1 MAKQQIDEFFS
12 FRFSLGILIGKIGC
26 PWRMAFFCC
35 RICVK
40 RFSSEKT
47 LYVIYFLHLRLRY
60 HLSPIFTFLR
70 IADALGFG
78 ILLDRGMND
87 VKQGL

>member
-1 MAKQQIDEFFS
+1 MAKQQIDEFLVLGLV
-12 FRFSLGILIGKIGC
+12 LGILIGKIGC

-35 RICVK
+35 RICAK

-47 LYVIYFLHLRLRY
+47 LYVIYFLHLRHGY
-60 HLSPIFTFLR
+60 PLSPIFTFLR

-78 ILLDRGMND
+78 ILLDG
-87 VKQGL
+87 G